1 MFNIQLIPVTNN
13 EIEILWKMQVE
24 AFTELLEKYQ
34 DYDTNPAAE
43 TCIKIRQRF
52 EQPYTYYYFIMA
64 NNEKVGFIRI
74 VDKKDG
80 SKKRISPIGI
90 LTEYRNKGFA
100 QSAIRAAEE
109 THGVDNW
116 SLDTIITE
124 DTNCHL
130 YEKMGYHK
138 TGKTERINDKLT
150 LVFYE
155 K

>member
-1 MFNIQLIPVTNN
+1 MNIELLPAKESDIKTIWQ
-13 EIEILWKMQVE
+13 MQVE
-24 AFTELLEKYQ
+24 AFTELLKKYQ

-43 TCIKIRQRF
+43 TCDRISQRF

-64 NNEKVGFIRI
+64 NNKKVGFIRI

-80 SKKRISPIGI
+80 GKKRVSPIGI
-90 LTEYRNKGFA
+90 LPEYRNKGYA
-100 QSAIRAAEE
+100 QEAIKAAEE
-109 THGVDNW
+109 IHGVDNW
-116 SLDTIITE
+116 NLDTIITE
-124 DTNCHL
+124 EANCHL
-130 YEKMGYHK
+130 YEKIGYRK

>member
-1 MFNIQLIPVTNN
+1 MSVSLLPATESDIKAIWQ
-13 EIEILWKMQVE
+13 MQVE
-24 AFTELLEKYQ
+24 SFAELIEKYQ
-34 DYDTNPAAE
+34 DYETNPAAE
-43 TCIKIRQRF
+43 SCGRIRQRF
-52 EQPYTYYYFIMA
+52 EQPFTHYYFIMA
-64 NNEKVGFIRI
+64 DNEIVGFIRI

-90 LTEYRNKGFA
+90 LPKYRNKGFA
-100 QSAIRAAEE
+100 QAAIKAAEQI
-109 THGVDNW
+109 HGADNW

-124 DTNCHL
+124 QANCYL

-138 TGKTERINDKLT
+138 TGKTEKINDKLT